1 MKNQQVCFTLVY
13 GWYGVFGGGG
23 TTSFML
29 LINLL
34 KFPNAYWISK
44 NNLRKMNMDL
54 SKCDICTLCLI
65 VRASGP
71 EMGLFVTSKEWIR
84 APE

>member
-1 MKNQQVCFTLVY
+1 MGDMGYLGESNKFYVTDQNQ
-13 GWYGVFGGGG
+13 
-23 TTSFML
+23 
-29 LINLL
+29 L

-54 SKCDICTLCLI
+54 SNCDICTLCLI

-71 EMGLFVTSKEWIR
+71 ELGLFVTSKKWMR